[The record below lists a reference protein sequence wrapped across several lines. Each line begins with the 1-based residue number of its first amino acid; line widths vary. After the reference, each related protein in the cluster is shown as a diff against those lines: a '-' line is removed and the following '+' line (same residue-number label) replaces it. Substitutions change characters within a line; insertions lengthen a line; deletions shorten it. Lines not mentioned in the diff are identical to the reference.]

1 MKIVFYKTFICPRC
15 FLTGRA
21 LVRLRREYPEL
32 EIETVEVSRDPL
44 RAWQDGV
51 RMLPAVCREGKL
63 LTGLFLTDEA
73 LRDFLLS

>member
-51 RMLPAVCREGKL
+51 RMVPAIRYQGKNLAGIL
-63 LTGLFLTDEA
+63 LTTA
-73 LRDFLLS
+73 TLRDFLRS